1 MMSQRIIQTMIMR
14 MDDVSISQE
23 AKDKLSQH
31 YHHLVNLH
39 ILSYSTKGQILEN
52 LKRYEDAIGSY
63 FTGK

>member
-1 MMSQRIIQTMIMR
+1 MIMR
-14 MDDVSISQE
+14 MDDISITQE

-52 LKRYEDAIGSY
+52 LKRYEDAIGAY